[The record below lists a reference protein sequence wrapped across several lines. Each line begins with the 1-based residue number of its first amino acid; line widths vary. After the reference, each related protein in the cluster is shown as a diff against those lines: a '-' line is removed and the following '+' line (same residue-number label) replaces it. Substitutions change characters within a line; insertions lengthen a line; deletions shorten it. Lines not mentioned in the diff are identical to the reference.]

1 MGVVKNA
8 EDWKAERVRFIRSY
22 ENRLANLS
30 RLNDGIT

>member
-1 MGVVKNA
+1 MGAKENA
-8 EDWKAERVRFIRSY
+8 DKWKAERVRFVHSY